1 MGGCEQVPSLFGWII
16 LHWTDFFSMVTDP
29 FLANIGR
36 FSKNWIAMVQPFP
49 SYFWMIQT
57 NWINWPPILECC
69 SRRSGWNFSIFTSE
83 NWINCKSNISRIES
97 YRQIQPFLT
106 ILNPIFL
113 LLFLGAVLWNELWLK
128 QRFNDNAKVTNTATT
143 PTTPLLFLFYYSI
156 ESNFNFSIRFRFI
169 SLSLSVP
176 IFGPDQF
183 STNLMRPISRG
194 GSK

>member
-1 MGGCEQVPSLFGWII
+1 M
-16 LHWTDFFSMVTDP
+16 
-29 FLANIGR
+29 
-36 FSKNWIAMVQPFP
+36 
-49 SYFWMIQT
+49 
-57 NWINWPPILECC
+57 
-69 SRRSGWNFSIFTSE
+69 
-83 NWINCKSNISRIES
+83 
-97 YRQIQPFLT
+97 
-106 ILNPIFL
+106 
-113 LLFLGAVLWNELWLK
+113 LFLGAALWNELWLK

-194 GSK
+194 GSKEFASNFNQNQIKMTAPFNWKKKNNFWPIYGNRLPILIFVRVISSQNWVNPTRFWSQFEPVQIKITGPFSWKTNF